1 LPLRSRFWPDRTIE
15 PFQAEPHTAGM
26 AQYFKLLG
34 ERVEVEY
41 RAGDVLLAA
50 TGKLAADSGK
60 SIFLEEHAEKQ
71 GQVKTYRWEIPYP
84 CILSLDRSFA
94 LESATQ
100 SERSAAAE
108 NAESKQ
114 ATSRA
119 ALLKHTPRQI

>member
-1 LPLRSRFWPDRTIE
+1 
-15 PFQAEPHTAGM
+15 M

-34 ERVEVEY
+34 QRVEVEY

-84 CILSLDRSFA
+84 CIQSVDRSFA
-94 LESATQ
+94 PAPATA

-108 NAESKQ
+108 DSESKQ
-114 ATSRA
+114 AASRA
-119 ALLKHTPRQI
+119 ALLKRTPHQI